1 MNKRHGEYKSNL
13 FELEGLESLGSCLRT
28 ISRGDSGTEISSCS
42 IQWYRVQPQGS
53 KIELISGSLI

>member
-1 MNKRHGEYKSNL
+1 VNKRHGETKSHL
-13 FELEGLESLGSCLRT
+13 YGLEGLESLGSCLRI

-53 KIELISGSLI
+53 KIEIISGSLI